1 MFIHIGGTYASFSMM
16 ASESGIQNISF
27 MNSKNCKLMYYH
39 NNHNNMEQKEN
50 NMGITSSLT
59 ENGSDAFLIIGN
71 SNNADVYYTTHFLAA
86 DPFTYIQTKSGEETL
101 IVSSMELGRAKIES
115 RVKTVQTMQEYG
127 FSEKMKDRKD
137 GELAYC
143 DCLAAVF
150 QKMSA
155 KHIMVPRDFPLFTAQ
170 TLKEL
175 GFTIIPAKSPFKELR
190 TRKNKEQ
197 IEKIKE
203 AQFACEKAMETAIDI
218 IAEAEVKEGVLYNN
232 EVPITSESIRTSIE
246 HTLLDHGCEAEST
259 IVACGINSANPHWEG
274 EGDIKA
280 NQPIVIDIFPR
291 NKRNRYF
298 ADMTRTVL
306 KGEASEEL
314 KKMYEAVHA
323 AQEAAFAILKPGIL
337 YSDVH
342 NAVCDEFEKRGYDTI
357 RSDSKVG
364 FIHSTGHGV
373 GLDIHEL
380 PSVSLQEVEVE
391 EGHVV
396 TIEPGL
402 YYPEYG
408 GIRIE
413 DMVVITSEGFEN
425 LTKMEKEFVV

>member
-1 MFIHIGGTYASFSMM
+1 
-16 ASESGIQNISF
+16 
-27 MNSKNCKLMYYH
+27 
-39 NNHNNMEQKEN
+39 MEQTEN
-50 NMGITSSLT
+50 NIDITSKLA
-59 ENGSDAFLIIGN
+59 EKGCDAFLIIGN

-86 DPFTYIQTKSGEETL
+86 DPFTYIQTKNGEETL

-115 RVKTVQTMQEYG
+115 RVETVQTMQEYG
-127 FSEKMKDRKD
+127 FHEKLKERKD
-137 GELAYC
+137 SELAYC

-150 QKMSA
+150 QRMGA

-190 TRKNKEQ
+190 TRKDKEQ

-203 AQFACEKAMETAIDI
+203 AQFACEKAMETAINI
-218 IAEAEVKEGVLYNN
+218 IAGSEVKEGVLYSN
-232 EVPITSESIRTSIE
+232 EVAITSETIRASIE

-259 IVACGINSANPHWEG
+259 IVACGTNSANPHWEG
-274 EGDIKA
+274 EGEIKA

-291 NKRNRYF
+291 NKRSRYF

-306 KGEASEEL
+306 KGEAPEKL
-314 KKMYEAVHA
+314 KEMYEAVHA
-323 AQEAAFAILKPGIL
+323 AQEAAFAILRPGIL

-342 NAVCDEFEKRGYDTI
+342 NAVCDEFEKRGYGTI
-357 RSDSKVG
+357 RNEAKVG

-380 PSVSLQEVEVE
+380 PSVSMQEVKIE

-402 YYPEYG
+402 YYPELG

-413 DMVVITSEGFEN
+413 DMVVITADGFEN

>member
-1 MFIHIGGTYASFSMM
+1 MKIA
-16 ASESGIQNISF
+16 
-27 MNSKNCKLMYYH
+27 
-39 NNHNNMEQKEN
+39 
-50 NMGITSSLT
+50 SSLA
-59 ENGSDAFLIIGN
+59 ENGCDAFLIIGS

-127 FSEKMKDRKD
+127 FYEKLKERKD

-155 KHIMVPRDFPLFTAQ
+155 KHIMVPHDFPLFTAQ
-170 TLKEL
+170 TLKEI

-190 TRKNKEQ
+190 TRKDKEQ
-197 IEKIKE
+197 VEKIKQ
-203 AQFACEKAMETAIDI
+203 AQFACEKAMETAIGI
-218 IAEAEVKEGVLYNN
+218 ITGSDVKEGVLYSN
-232 EVPITSESIRTSIE
+232 EVPITSEGIRASIE

-274 EGDIKA
+274 EGNIKA

-306 KGEASEEL
+306 KGEAPEEL

-380 PSVSLQEVEVE
+380 PSVSSQEIEVE

-402 YYPEYG
+402 YYPEFG

-413 DMVVITSEGFEN
+413 DMVVITAEGFEN
-425 LTKMEKEFVV
+425 LTKMEKDFVV